1 MRRQFP
7 GDRMPVA
14 LVLVRVGPP
23 VFAWTTA
30 AGGKSGAMEDC
41 PANNNS
47 GEESLGMS
55 SPELSMPAQE

>member
-1 MRRQFP
+1 
-7 GDRMPVA
+7 MPVA